1 MWTVGAAMAEA
12 DASPSTNGYTPAGS
26 AERAHQA
33 ALKNALEG
41 VNNNTGFV
49 QPSPDTCPAPVF

>member
-1 MWTVGAAMAEA
+1 MAEA
-12 DASPSTNGYTPAGS
+12 NTSLASNGYTPAGHP
-26 AERAHQA
+26 ERAHQA
-33 ALKNALEG
+33 ALKSALEG